1 MVSAASSRRSPD
13 QNGLRTVQARSLPN
27 SSGWGICFKAL
38 MGLLLFKYCC
48 TVFVCWV
55 LSPIFCRGCPH
66 PWGCPANEPKTVS
79 KKLQFI
85 HSFGQWK
92 GFPNHRHRR
101 DQTLDNITK
110 IYTLHAVNDSNHD
123 EKPKLQWKLLFF
135 AGAHCKYLR
144 FVFTIDQLTVFHV
157 GTLFLFPHWF
167 LGSWFF
173 QMCFLHTAGLGTG
186 FGTGFGLRMGL
197 GLGPWP

>member
-1 MVSAASSRRSPD
+1 
-13 QNGLRTVQARSLPN
+13 
-27 SSGWGICFKAL
+27 

-66 PWGCPANEPKTVS
+66 PRGCPANEPKTVS

-135 AGAHCKYLR
+135 FCW
-144 FVFTIDQLTVFHV
+144 
-157 GTLFLFPHWF
+157 GTLQI
-167 LGSWFF
+167 SAVR
-173 QMCFLHTAGLGTG
+173 LHYRPAHRLSCWNPVFVSTLI
-186 FGTGFGLRMGL
+186 FGQLVFSNVLSSHCWTWHGVWHGV
-197 GLGPWP
+197 WA

>member
-1 MVSAASSRRSPD
+1 
-13 QNGLRTVQARSLPN
+13 
-27 SSGWGICFKAL
+27 

-55 LSPIFCRGCPH
+55 LSPIICRGCPH
-66 PWGCPANEPKTVS
+66 PRGCPANEPKTVY

-135 AGAHCKYLR
+135 CW
-144 FVFTIDQLTVFHV
+144 
-157 GTLFLFPHWF
+157 GTLQI
-167 LGSWFF
+167 SAVR
-173 QMCFLHTAGLGTG
+173 LHYRPAHRLSCWNPVFVSTLI
-186 FGTGFGLRMGL
+186 FGQLVFSNVLSSHCWTWHGVWHGV
-197 GLGPWP
+197 WA

>member
-13 QNGLRTVQARSLPN
+13 QNGLHTVQARSLPN
-27 SSGWGICFKAL
+27 SSGWGKCFKAL

-123 EKPKLQWKLLFF
+123 EKPKLQWKLLF
-135 AGAHCKYLR
+135 L
-144 FVFTIDQLTVFHV
+144 
-157 GTLFLFPHWF
+157 
-167 LGSWFF
+167 LG
-173 QMCFLHTAGLGTG
+173 HTANICGSSLLSTSSPS
-186 FGTGFGLRMGL
+186 FMLEPCFCFPTDFWAAVFFKCVFFTLLDLARGL
-197 GLGPWP
+197 GLGWVWA